1 MLLSA
6 CGDGAGKDAG
16 LDWVE
21 ENQDG
26 AVEVIATA
34 RYGATLALEHSLFQP
49 LRARVSGTETRVRL
63 KTNPCSDGC
72 GLELR

>member
-6 CGDGAGKDAG
+6 CGDGAWKDAG

-34 RYGATLALEHSLFQP
+34 RDGATLALEHSLSSPFV
-49 LRARVSGTETRVRL
+49 LV
-63 KTNPCSDGC
+63 
-72 GLELR
+72 